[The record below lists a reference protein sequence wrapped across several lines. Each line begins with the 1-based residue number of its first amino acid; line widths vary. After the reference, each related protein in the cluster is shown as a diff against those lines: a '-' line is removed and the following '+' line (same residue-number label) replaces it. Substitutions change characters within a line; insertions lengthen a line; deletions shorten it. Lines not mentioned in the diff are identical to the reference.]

1 MAVKHKVVD
10 CVEAKANDRL
20 TILLRVLQSINF
32 EQGLQINE
40 GAKTCEKI
48 VSSLGTLSLPKD
60 MEEYLKFMSDMRR
73 VQEYLASTCC
83 SNDKL
88 IYTTLKAFYN
98 DISNPEKEVQPT
110 MAVILQLIHSDTIST
125 AVNWILQH
133 NYSEQSLKQAL
144 MTLCKWLTKWT
155 LTPNLGI
162 LVFHFVK
169 GLEAQ
174 RHYEILV
181 EVTLLYIEQLFKLLI
196 LPEHRENVGPVVQHM
211 LCKIQHSPEAFHK
224 VIPHVGK
231 VLSSLHRENTES
243 SNLYLQNIV
252 NLCMALME
260 HFPGYPHLYEPL
272 QRYLEPFNP
281 ALNYSETLN
290 CESWSDGMH
299 SVIALCNSTSKV
311 GLNNLGNTCYMN
323 SVLQALFMTKLF
335 RNDLLLSNKDA
346 VPLLSKLQ
354 VLFALLQYSKRSAL
368 SPLDILT
375 LARPPG
381 FQPGQQHDSS
391 EFLGYLLDVLHE
403 QEWIVCSPGHSEEV
417 SSSGKFPVITY

>member
-1 MAVKHKVVD
+1 MAVKHKMVD

-20 TILLRVLQSINF
+20 TILLRALQSINF
-32 EQGLQINE
+32 EQGLQFNE
-40 GAKTCEKI
+40 VAKACEKI
-48 VSSLGTLSLPKD
+48 VSSLGTLPLPTD
-60 MEEYLKFMSDMRR
+60 MQEYLKFMSDMNS
-73 VQEYLASTCC
+73 VQKFLANTCC
-83 SNDKL
+83 SNEKL
-88 IYTTLKAFYN
+88 IFTTLKAFYN

-110 MAVILQLIHSDTIST
+110 MAVILQLIHSDSIPN
-125 AVNWILQH
+125 AVKWILDSG
-133 NYSEQSLKQAL
+133 YTEQSLEQAL
-144 MTLCKWLTKWT
+144 MTLCKWLTRWT

-169 GLEAQ
+169 GLEAE

-181 EVTLLYIEQLFKLLI
+181 EVTLSYIEQLFQLLI
-196 LPEHRENVGPVVQHM
+196 LPEHRKNVGPVVQYM
-211 LCKIQHSPEAFHK
+211 LSKNQHSPESFHK

-231 VLSSLHRENTES
+231 VLTSLSRENPES
-243 SNLYLQNIV
+243 SNLYLETIV

-260 HFPGYPHLYEPL
+260 HFPGYPHLYDPL
-272 QRYLEPFNP
+272 RQSLEPFNP
-281 ALNYSETLN
+281 AKNYSETLN
-290 CESWSDGMH
+290 CKSWSDGIH
-299 SVIALCNSTSKV
+299 SVITLCSSTSKV

-368 SPLDILT
+368 SPSDILA

-391 EFLGYLLDVLHE
+391 EFLGYLLDILHE
-403 QEWIVCSPGHSEEV
+403 QEWIVCSSEHSGEGAT
-417 SSSGKFPVITY
+417 SGM